1 MAASKADILA
11 LAKAGFSAKQIA
23 TILNEKLDGDSPAP
37 APAPVPQPEPK
48 PAPENK
54 DENKGENKGESN
66 NDNMIQMMNQ
76 KFDQMIQLM
85 QAQNLANSQQP
96 KQESVD
102 DIIASIINPKGSE

>member
-1 MAASKADILA
+1 MAVNKADVLA
-11 LAKAGFSAKQIA
+11 LAKAGFNAKQIA
-23 TILNEKLDGDSPAP
+23 TILNEKLDVDS
-37 APAPVPQPEPK
+37 PAPVPQPVPQPE
-48 PAPENK
+48 PENK
-54 DENKGENKGESN
+54 SENKNENV
-66 NDNMIQMMNQ
+66 NDNAIQLINQ

>member
-1 MAASKADILA
+1 MPANKNDILA
-11 LAKAGFSAKQIA
+11 LAKAGFNARQIA
-23 TILNEKLDGDSPAP
+23 TILNEDLREVLPGEKPVPAP
-37 APAPVPQPEPK
+37 QPVPQPEP
-48 PAPENK
+48 ENK
-54 DENKGENKGESN
+54 SENKIENANEN
-66 NDNMIQMMNQ
+66 AIQLMNQ

>member
-1 MAASKADILA
+1 MAVNKADVLA
-11 LAKAGFSAKQIA
+11 LAKAGFNAKQIA
-23 TILNEKLDGDSPAP
+23 TILNENLDGGS
-37 APAPVPQPEPK
+37 PAPVPQPVPQPE
-48 PAPENK
+48 PENK
-54 DENKGENKGESN
+54 SENKSENV
-66 NDNMIQMMNQ
+66 NDNAIQLMNQ

>member
-1 MAASKADILA
+1 MPANKADILA

-23 TILNEKLDGDSPAP
+23 TILNDDLNGDSPAP
-37 APAPVPQPEPK
+37 APQPVPQPEP
-48 PAPENK
+48 ENK
-54 DENKGENKGESN
+54 SENKNENV
-66 NDNMIQMMNQ
+66 NDNAFQLMNQ

>member
-1 MAASKADILA
+1 MAVNKADVLA
-11 LAKAGFSAKQIA
+11 LAKAGFNAKQIA

-37 APAPVPQPEPK
+37 VPQPVPQPEP
-48 PAPENK
+48 ENK
-54 DENKGENKGESN
+54 SENKSENV
-66 NDNMIQMMNQ
+66 NDNAIQLMNQ

>member
-1 MAASKADILA
+1 MAANKTDILA
-11 LAKAGFSAKQIA
+11 LAKAGFTAKQIA
-23 TILNEKLDGDSPAP
+23 VLLNEDLNLNLPAP
-37 APAPVPQPEPK
+37 SPQPKPEPE
-48 PAPENK
+48 PENK
-54 DENKGENKGESN
+54 SENKSENAS
-66 NDNMIQMMNQ
+66 DNAIQMMNQ

>member
-1 MAASKADILA
+1 MAVNKADVLA
-11 LAKAGFSAKQIA
+11 LAKAGFNAKQIA

-37 APAPVPQPEPK
+37 VPQPVPQPEP
-48 PAPENK
+48 ENK
-54 DENKGENKGESN
+54 SENKNENV
-66 NDNMIQMMNQ
+66 NDNAIQLMNQ

>member
-1 MAASKADILA
+1 MAVNKADVLA
-11 LAKAGFSAKQIA
+11 LAKAGFNAKQIA
-23 TILNEKLDGDSPAP
+23 TILNEKLDVDS
-37 APAPVPQPEPK
+37 PAPVPQPVPQPE
-48 PAPENK
+48 PENK
-54 DENKGENKGESN
+54 SENKSENV
-66 NDNMIQMMNQ
+66 NDNAIQLMNQ

>member
-1 MAASKADILA
+1 MAAKTADILA
-11 LAKAGFSAKQIA
+11 LAKAGFNAKQIA
-23 TILNEKLDGDSPAP
+23 TILNEKLDVDSPAP
-37 APAPVPQPEPK
+37 VPQPVPQPEPK
-48 PAPENK
+48 PEAENK
-54 DENKGENKGESN
+54 SENVSENA
-66 NDNMIQMMNQ
+66 IQMMNQ

>member
-1 MAASKADILA
+1 MPANKNDILA
-11 LAKAGFSAKQIA
+11 LAKAGFNAKQIA
-23 TILNEKLDGDSPAP
+23 TILNEDLNGNLPLPSPS
-37 APAPVPQPEPK
+37 PVPQPEPK
-48 PAPENK
+48 HEPEPEPENK
-54 DENKGENKGESN
+54 SGITS
-66 NDNMIQMMNQ
+66 DNAIQLMNQ

>member
-1 MAASKADILA
+1 MAANKADILA

-37 APAPVPQPEPK
+37 VPQPVPQPEP
-48 PAPENK
+48 ENK
-54 DENKGENKGESN
+54 SENKSENL
-66 NDNMIQMMNQ
+66 NDNAIQMMNQ

>member
-1 MAASKADILA
+1 MAANKADILA
-11 LAKAGFSAKQIA
+11 LAKAGFSARQIA
-23 TILNEKLDGDSPAP
+23 ILLNDDLNLDSPKP
-37 APAPVPQPEPK
+37 QPVPQPEP
-48 PAPENK
+48 ENK
-54 DENKGENKGESN
+54 SENKIENANEN
-66 NDNMIQMMNQ
+66 AIQLMNQ

>member
-1 MAASKADILA
+1 MAVNKADVLA
-11 LAKAGFSAKQIA
+11 LAKAGFNAKQIA

-37 APAPVPQPEPK
+37 VPQPVPQPEP
-48 PAPENK
+48 ENK
-54 DENKGENKGESN
+54 SENKNENV
-66 NDNMIQMMNQ
+66 NDNAIQLINQ

>member
-1 MAASKADILA
+1 MAVNKADVLA
-11 LAKAGFSAKQIA
+11 LAKAGFNAKQIA
-23 TILNEKLDGDSPAP
+23 TILNENLDGGS
-37 APAPVPQPEPK
+37 PAPVPQPAPQPEP
-48 PAPENK
+48 
-54 DENKGENKGESN
+54 ENKGENKSENVS
-66 NDNMIQMMNQ
+66 DNAIQMMNQ

>member
-1 MAASKADILA
+1 MPASKSDILA
-11 LAKAGFSAKQIA
+11 LAKAGFNAKQIA
-23 TILNEKLDGDSPAP
+23 VLLNDNLELDSPAP
-37 APAPVPQPEPK
+37 APQPVPQPEP
-48 PAPENK
+48 ENK
-54 DENKGENKGESN
+54 SENKNENT
-66 NDNMIQMMNQ
+66 NDNAIQLMNQ

>member
-1 MAASKADILA
+1 MAANKADVLA
-11 LAKAGFSAKQIA
+11 LAKAGFNAKQIA
-23 TILNEKLDGDSPAP
+23 TILNEKLDGDSPVP
-37 APAPVPQPEPK
+37 VPQPVPQPET
-48 PAPENK
+48 
-54 DENKGENKGESN
+54 ENKGESKN
-66 NDNMIQMMNQ
+66 ENANDNAIQMMNQ

>member
-1 MAASKADILA
+1 MPANKADILA

-23 TILNEKLDGDSPAP
+23 TILNEDLRDVLPGEKPV
-37 APAPVPQPEPK
+37 PVPQPKPEHEP
-48 PAPENK
+48 
-54 DENKGENKGESN
+54 ENKGENKSENVSEN
-66 NDNMIQMMNQ
+66 AIQMMNH

>member
-1 MAASKADILA
+1 MAANKADILA

-23 TILNEKLDGDSPAP
+23 TILNEDLNGDK
-37 APAPVPQPEPK
+37 PAPVPQPKPEPE
-48 PAPENK
+48 PENK
-54 DENKGENKGESN
+54 DENKGKNN

-102 DIIASIINPKGSE
+102 DIIASIINPKGSEI